1 MKNFLLKLLFTLAFV
16 NLSHSQK
23 NWVAYETSIEAKTL
37 QGKKFKLET
46 WVKSNGSEDNS
57 TTFLWARVDK
67 LNGKEGFSENMYKTP
82 IKSNEWKKYTIEGTI
97 DQDAEK
103 LFFGNWSMYNGDFC
117 FDEVTVS
124 ILNAK
129 NKWEKVYTENFED
142 QNSDLKQG
150 SGKENTGINNLFTNS
165 IENSEKTPNGKYY
178 LKVTGK
184 NIPNYGHNNEVGKFA
199 DVNGIKLYY
208 EIYGEGQ
215 PLLVLHGNGGDI
227 SNASNF
233 YPELAKKYKVIAL
246 DSRGQ
251 GKSTDTD
258 KPLTYDQMASDINE
272 LLNVLKI
279 DSVNVWG
286 QSDGGILS
294 LLLAKDYPKKVR
306 RALAFGSN
314 IQPDKTAIHQ
324 WSIDYEAE
332 KIANPKTPE
341 KERKL
346 LVLMRDY
353 PNFDFKELNKIKAPV
368 LIMSGDRDF
377 ITLEHTV
384 KMFQNIPNSHLCII
398 PGATHGASWEKQDL
412 FLKLLY
418 DFFDKPFEMPDTK
431 SWIGNY

>member
-1 MKNFLLKLLFTLAFV
+1 MKNFLLKLVFTLAFV
-16 NLSHSQK
+16 NLCQSQGVWSSYSH
-23 NWVAYETSIEAKTL
+23 SIEAKLL
-37 QGKKFKLET
+37 QGKKIKLDA
-46 WVKSNGSEDNS
+46 WVKSNGSDDNS
-57 TTFLWARVDK
+57 ATYLWIRVNKLDK
-67 LNGKEGFSENMYKTP
+67 KIGFFKNMAETP
-82 IKSNEWKKYTIEGTI
+82 IKNSEWKKYTIEGTV

-103 LFFGNWSMYNGDFC
+103 IYFGNWSIFNGDYY
-117 FDEVTVS
+117 FDDVS
-124 ILNAK
+124 LSVLNAK
-129 NKWEKVYTENFED
+129 NKWEKVYVEDFED

-150 SGKENTGINNLFTNS
+150 NGKENSGINNLFTNS
-165 IENSEKTPNGKYY
+165 IENLDKTPNGKYY
-178 LKVTGK
+178 LKVSGK
-184 NIPNYGHNNEVGKFA
+184 NIPNYGHNKQVGKFA

-227 SNASNF
+227 SNAGNF
-233 YPELAKKYKVIAL
+233 YPELMKKYKVIAV

-258 KPLTYDQMASDINE
+258 KPLTYDQMASDVNE
-272 LLNVLKI
+272 LLNILKI

-306 RALAFGSN
+306 RALAFGAN
-314 IQPDKTAIHQ
+314 IQPDKSAIHE
-324 WSIDYEAE
+324 WSIDYEAG

-384 KMFQNIPNSHLCII
+384 KMFQNIPNSHLCVI

-418 DFFDKPFEMPDTK
+418 DFFDKPFVMPDTK